1 MGAPRAGATAATWAA
16 AKAAFG
22 LATAP
27 VTVPALT
34 AAALH
39 TAQRIGERIELYP
52 AHLRALIER
61 TPPPLPG
68 VRTVH
73 RDAGA
78 RYLITSDLHRCVPG
92 RLDWPER
99 QRVKDLYAEVL
110 QGYADQRWHLIEN
123 GDVEDFWMVGGSRW
137 GAMYDMAYLG
147 GSLAGP
153 ARRRVQRRV
162 LVEHLD
168 RIVANNR
175 ATYDVIADGFC
186 VDGRYHRTMGN
197 HDDVFEDLALVDAL
211 AGHLPGTTVADTILL
226 TGGGA
231 APDGV
236 ADVEAIVAHGHLTDS
251 WNGHGF
257 AALGRSLTWAI
268 TGLDDLPGM
277 PRVDPLPDADG
288 LARLLGGHA
297 RNRLISVDPRY
308 GGNRRFDS
316 LDEER
321 LFARLAEEAPDGGWP
336 WLLHGHTH
344 FPMLRPLDAAGHPV
358 RYANS
363 GSGVLHGA
371 FTALEWDPT
380 NDDTPLHL
388 VLWQR
393 TPDGPLRTELVPD
406 GPTLRALD

>member
-1 MGAPRAGATAATWAA
+1 VGSPGAGATAATWAA

-27 VTVPALT
+27 VAVPALT

-39 TAQRIGERIELYP
+39 TAQRTGERIELYP
-52 AHLRALIER
+52 AHLRALIDR
-61 TPPPLPG
+61 TAAPLPG
-68 VRTVH
+68 TRTVQ
-73 RDAGA
+73 RDAGE

-92 RLDWPER
+92 RLDWPAR
-99 QRVKDLYAEVL
+99 QGVKDLYAQVL
-110 QGYADQRWHLIEN
+110 AGYADQRWHLIEN
-123 GDVEDFWMVGGSRW
+123 GDVEDFWMVGGSTW
-137 GAMYDMAYLG
+137 GAVYDMAYLG
-147 GSLAGP
+147 GSFAGP

-162 LVEHLD
+162 LREHLD

-175 ATYDVIADGFC
+175 AIYDVVADGFC
-186 VDGRYHRTMGN
+186 ASGRYHRTMGN
-197 HDDVFEDLALVDAL
+197 HDDVFDDPMLVDAL
-211 AGHLPGTTVADTILL
+211 AQHLPGIEMADTILL
-226 TGGGA
+226 TRDGA

-236 ADVEAIVAHGHLTDS
+236 GDVDAIVAHGHLTDS

-257 AALGRSLTWAI
+257 AALGRYLTWAI
-268 TGLDDLPGM
+268 TGLDDLPGL
-277 PRVDPLPDADG
+277 PNVDPLPDGAS
-288 LARLLGGHA
+288 LQRLLERGVP
-297 RNRLISVDPRY
+297 NRLISVDPRY

-321 LFARLAEEAPDGGWP
+321 LFARLSRDAPDGGWP
-336 WLLHGHTH
+336 WLLFGHTH

-380 NDDTPLHL
+380 SADGPLHL
-388 VLWQR
+388 VIWQQ
-393 TPDGPLRTELVPD
+393 TPDGPRRTELVPD